1 MHIKK
6 YCLSSQFNF
15 IPNTDLALDDNT
27 KVVGLLDKATED
39 VLILN
44 PFITAFLKIFETASS
59 LDDAVTYFS
68 EDLKEPRSKVKSI
81 VKAFFDD
88 MIKRGIL
95 IEQQASTSSNQIIEI
110 PDISGNKLGDYT
122 LLKRL
127 SVTPPVEVY
136 LAENTSKK
144 LFIVK
149 RIVFAPN
156 APEKHIKHDRKLY
169 SHEFKMLKLLR
180 HNTAQKGGFSEH
192 SGICQ
197 LIEFAPKS
205 DYAVV
210 EYFAGK
216 SLWESIKETKTT
228 MSLAEKTKIW
238 AQLLKS
244 MAFIHS
250 KGVLHGDLHYSNILI
265 NDQSTV
271 RIIDFDLALHISELK
286 NAKIL
291 RGGLKEFIPP
301 ERIQINAFDIV
312 NNPPDFRAEVFQIG
326 VLGYFLFY
334 ETLPFQ
340 AKTWKA
346 LALSILNSEPSWDG
360 EKVPLF
366 ILDLLKKALKKAPEQ
381 RFETAVEM
389 YDFYAITSQN

>member
-1 MHIKK
+1 MQIKK
-6 YCLSSQFNF
+6 YYISPQFSF
-15 IPNTDLALDDNT
+15 IPNTDLAYNDNPEA
-27 KVVGLLDKATED
+27 VGLLDKATED

-59 LDDAVTYFS
+59 LDDAVVYFS
-68 EDLKEPRSKVKSI
+68 EDLKEPRNKVKSI

-95 IEQQASTSSNQIIEI
+95 IEKQASTSSNEIIEI
-110 PDISGNKLGDYT
+110 PDISGKKLGDYA

-127 SVTPPVEVY
+127 SLTPPVEIY
-136 LAENTSKK
+136 LAENALKK
-144 LFIVK
+144 NFIVK

-156 APEKHIKHDRKLY
+156 APEKHIKHDRKLF
-169 SHEFKMLKLLR
+169 SHEFKILKLLR
-180 HNTAQKGGFSEH
+180 HDASQKGVFSEH

-197 LIEFAPKS
+197 LIEFYPKS

-216 SLWESIKETKTT
+216 SLWESIKEAKTT

-238 AQLLKS
+238 TQFLKS

-291 RGGLKEFIPP
+291 TGGLKEFIPP

-326 VLGYFLFY
+326 VLGYFLFF

-346 LALSILNSEPSWDG
+346 LAQSILNSEPSWDG

-366 ILDLLKKALKKAPEQ
+366 IIELLKKALKKAPEQ
-381 RFETAVEM
+381 RFESAVEM
-389 YDFYAITSQN
+389 YDVYAIISQN